1 MTTRMSL
8 LAAAAFFSARF
19 CFSDLPDFLLL
30 DWRGDLSA
38 TASSSGFGWRS
49 ATPGAAP
56 ADGCRAGPSLDLGLT
71 VLGLQTPRNGFESIR
86 GDPPLLTRS
95 ARHPR
100 GTARSTL
107 SWRRTRTEGP

>member
-1 MTTRMSL
+1 MTVRMSL

-56 ADGCRAGPSLDLGLT
+56 ADGCRAGPSPDLGLT

-86 GDPPLLTRS
+86 GYPRS
-95 ARHPR
+95 
-100 GTARSTL
+100 
-107 SWRRTRTEGP
+107 